1 MSALRV
7 RQAFGLVIGVALMAP
22 SSGAVSQSKSGS
34 IQGVWQTVEI
44 TIAGPTP
51 RTITIPEPRPY
62 LTIITARYYSRT
74 EVQSE
79 DPRPV
84 IADVAKATADELRT
98 VWGPFVGEAG
108 TYEVSGEIVTMHP
121 VASKNPAAMVPGA
134 FIVYTHKLDGNT
146 LWFVQ
151 QRNQNG
157 PYPTPVTF
165 KLVRVE

>member
-1 MSALRV
+1 MTKIFASVVAVVLL
-7 RQAFGLVIGVALMAP
+7 AGGGV
-22 SSGAVSQSKSGS
+22 GSQSKSGS
-34 IQGVWQTVEI
+34 LQGVWQTVEI

-62 LTIITARYYSRT
+62 LTIITSKYYSRT
-74 EVQSE
+74 EVQS
-79 DPRPV
+79 DGPRPV

-108 TYEVSGEIVTMHP
+108 TYDVSGDLATMHP
-121 VASKNPAAMVPGA
+121 LASKNPAAMVSGA
-134 FIVYTHKLDGNT
+134 FIVYTYKLDGNT
-146 LWFVQ
+146 LWLVQ

-157 PYPTPVTF
+157 PYPAPVTF

>member
-1 MSALRV
+1 MTKIFASVVAVVLL
-7 RQAFGLVIGVALMAP
+7 AGGGV
-22 SSGAVSQSKSGS
+22 GSQSKSGS
-34 IQGVWQTVEI
+34 LQGVWQTVEI

-62 LTIITARYYSRT
+62 FTIITSKYYSRT
-74 EVQSE
+74 EVQS
-79 DPRPV
+79 DGPRPV

-108 TYEVSGEIVTMHP
+108 TYDVSGDLATMHP
-121 VASKNPAAMVPGA
+121 LASKNPAAMVPGA
-134 FIVYTHKLDGNT
+134 FIVYTYKLDGNT
-146 LWFVQ
+146 LWLVQ

-157 PYPTPVTF
+157 PYPAPVTF

>member
-1 MSALRV
+1 V
-7 RQAFGLVIGVALMAP
+7 RRAFVAAVCVALITP
-22 SSGAVSQSKSGS
+22 DSGA
-34 IQGVWQTVEI
+34 IQGVWQTGEI

-62 LTIITARYYSRT
+62 FTIITPRYYSRT
-74 EVQSE
+74 EVQS
-79 DPRPV
+79 DGPRPV
-84 IADVAKATADELRT
+84 IPDVAKATADELRT

-108 TYEVSGEIVTMHP
+108 TYEVSGDIVTMHP
-121 VASKNPAAMVPGA
+121 LASKNPAAMVPGA
-134 FIVYTHKLDGNT
+134 FIVYTYKLDGNT

-157 PYPTPVTF
+157 PYSTPATF